1 MSTLMAT
8 ALVAGVRWTERLPGP
23 TIESPEEGSP
33 GFAGFIATFLLALAI
48 IALAVSFTRRMRRAS
63 HRERVR
69 AASGAGTV
77 DTDGTT
83 AAATRD
89 AASDAPDVAPHDAAP
104 DPTTTGTT
112 GVGDSSASDPS
123 APDPSASDP
132 SASDPSA
139 PTR

>member
-33 GFAGFIATFLLALAI
+33 GFAGFVATFLLAAAV

-63 HRERVR
+63 HRERARV
-69 AASGAGTV
+69 AAGEGTVVDAADASATDATATDPATGPVPPDAGDPPPPAGT
-77 DTDGTT
+77 D
-83 AAATRD
+83 
-89 AASDAPDVAPHDAAP
+89 
-104 DPTTTGTT
+104 
-112 GVGDSSASDPS
+112 
-123 APDPSASDP
+123 
-132 SASDPSA
+132 A